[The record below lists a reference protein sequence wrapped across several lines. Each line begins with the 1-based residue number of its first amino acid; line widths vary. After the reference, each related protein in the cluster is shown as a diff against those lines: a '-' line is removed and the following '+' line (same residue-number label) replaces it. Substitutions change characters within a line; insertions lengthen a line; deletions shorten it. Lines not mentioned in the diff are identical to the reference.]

1 MYVNNF
7 SYFCSENQVITKK
20 TIIMHNF
27 FAKIQKPSEMA
38 KLNLTFAGEIGTDKS
53 AALPGNRGGRAICGS

>member
-1 MYVNNF
+1 
-7 SYFCSENQVITKK
+7 
-20 TIIMHNF
+20 MHNF